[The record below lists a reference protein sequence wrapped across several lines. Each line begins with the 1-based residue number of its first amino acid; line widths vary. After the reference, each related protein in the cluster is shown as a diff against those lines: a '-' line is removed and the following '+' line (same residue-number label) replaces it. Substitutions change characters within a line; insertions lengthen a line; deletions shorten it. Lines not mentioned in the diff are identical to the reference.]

1 MGRWMSDSTQS
12 QMSADVDVEHAS
24 TERSSSVME
33 RTSFALHPDVLKLGF
48 VSFLT
53 DISSEMIFSVFAVFF
68 TTVAGASSALLG
80 LIEGFADFAASSLDY
95 LAGWLSDRAGKR
107 KAVSGVI
114 YLPAALI
121 AGALWAVNP
130 QLVFVVAAVISLLA
144 IGTFVLVRPR

>member
-1 MGRWMSDSTQS
+1 
-12 QMSADVDVEHAS
+12 
-24 TERSSSVME
+24 
-33 RTSFALHPDVLKLGF
+33 
-48 VSFLT
+48 
-53 DISSEMIFSVFAVFF
+53 VFAVFF
-68 TTVAGASSALLG
+68 TTIAGASSALLG

-95 LAGWLSDRAGKR
+95 LAGWLSDRTGKR